1 MKKCL
6 YNSDPAR
13 SKGLALPELMI
24 AMTIGLIL
32 VGAATSVMISNSQS
46 FRATLS
52 ASKAQDSARLGFEL
66 MARNIRQA
74 GSIPCG
80 SGVPVD
86 NLLSNKTDWYK
97 NWYGSHSKGQLIGY
111 TANPTDEDD
120 KIAGLTNRV
129 PGTEGLTVLYATN
142 EGSNV
147 SCMPADNGE
156 QAYIIK
162 TAKNHL
168 TSGDIAFIC
177 NQNFASIFKVDVS
190 KNDDKSV
197 KIMASENLEDN
208 THTRPGIF
216 QKNSVIGKL
225 RSRAW
230 YIGTNDQEK
239 KSLYIAE
246 LVGSEVQ
253 LMEIASGVNNLSFEY
268 HLQGTTE
275 FKKTQD
281 MLDSEWPM
289 VRTVKITLELEVQDS
304 SSNTEG
310 LKRSFSS
317 IVALRNRIE

>member
-46 FRATLS
+46 FQATLS

-80 SGVPVD
+80 NGVPVD
-86 NLLSNKTDWYK
+86 NLLSDQTDWYK

-111 TANPTDEDD
+111 KDDEE
-120 KIAGLTNRV
+120 IAGLTNRV
-129 PGTEGLTVLYATN
+129 LGTEGLTVLYATN

-162 TAKNHL
+162 AATNHL
-168 TSGDIAFIC
+168 ATGDIAFIC
-177 NQNFASIFKVDVS
+177 NQNFASIFQAKASIYPDEYT
-190 KNDDKSV
+190 
-197 KIMASENLEDN
+197 KITAAKEGN

-230 YIGTNDQEK
+230 YIGTNHQGK

-246 LVGSEVQ
+246 LVGSEIQ

-268 HLQGTTE
+268 HLQGTTV

-289 VRTVKITLELEVQDS
+289 VRTVKITLELEAQDS